1 MADMKEMTG
10 CERRKN
16 LEKIWNAIAK
26 YILEKLRLLEEIE
39 QECTAIRKVAKTI
52 AFRMLF
58 CLPPT
63 VRLPLALGEPA
74 LSPAPDPAH
83 RRTYHSSPANAPRY
97 PLNLLISATFS
108 ISFALP
114 AVWSVLDLPADL
126 IQDKKGSLTLYED

>member
-39 QECTAIRKVAKTI
+39 QECTAIRKAAKTI

-63 VRLPLALGEPA
+63 VRLPLAA
-74 LSPAPDPAH
+74 DDRAIF
-83 RRTYHSSPANAPRY
+83 Y
-97 PLNLLISATFS
+97 

-114 AVWSVLDLPADL
+114 TVWSVLDLLADL